1 MTWINIVSPIISLV
15 LAIITLWG
23 HVSSPVKK
31 NKQRLDV
38 IEARLGQLE
47 ADVDTDRRRSESQ
60 VELNVMIL
68 KTLSTLCKH
77 ELDGNH
83 TAGLQACSEEID
95 SLIFKKGGSL

>member
-1 MTWINIVSPIISLV
+1 MMWINLISPIVSLI

-23 HVSSPVKK
+23 HISSPVKK
-31 NKQRLDV
+31 NKKRLDL
-38 IEARLGQLE
+38 IEAKLKLLE
-47 ADVDTDRRRSESQ
+47 DSCEADRRRSESQ

>member
-1 MTWINIVSPIISLV
+1 MMWINLISPIVSLI

-23 HVSSPVKK
+23 HISSPVKK
-31 NKQRLDV
+31 NKKRLDL
-38 IEARLGQLE
+38 IEAKLKLLE
-47 ADVDTDRRRSESQ
+47 DSCEADRRRSESQ
-60 VELNVMIL
+60 MELNVMIL

>member
-1 MTWINIVSPIISLV
+1 MMWINLISPIVSLI

-23 HVSSPVKK
+23 HISSPVKK
-31 NKQRLDV
+31 NKKRLDL
-38 IEARLGQLE
+38 IEAKLKLLKDSCE
-47 ADVDTDRRRSESQ
+47 ADRRRSESQ

>member
-1 MTWINIVSPIISLV
+1 MMWINLISPIVSLI

-23 HVSSPVKK
+23 HISSPVKK
-31 NKQRLDV
+31 NKKRLDL
-38 IEARLGQLE
+38 IEAKLKLLE
-47 ADVDTDRRRSESQ
+47 DSCEADRRRSKSQ